1 MGATNVH
8 TQSLSSGSITI
19 SASNNVIR
27 LSVICKSGTITAIG
41 SSTFQGTASSS
52 VEFTTG
58 EGITLTAPSIS
69 QPIDG
74 FTIDASSGVAE
85 LVISYQ

>member
-58 EGITLTAPSIS
+58 EGITLTAPSIT

-74 FTIDASSGVAE
+74 FTVDASSGVAE

>member
-8 TQSLSSGSITI
+8 TQTLSSGSITI
-19 SASNNVIR
+19 VSANNVIR
-27 LSVICKSGTITAIG
+27 CSVICKSGTVTAVG
-41 SSTFQGTASSS
+41 NSSFQGTASSP

-58 EGITLTAPSIS
+58 EGITLTAPSVT

-74 FTIDASSGVAE
+74 FTVDASSGVAE

>member
-41 SSTFQGTASSS
+41 SSTFQDTASSS

-58 EGITLTAPSIS
+58 EGITLTAPSIT

-74 FTIDASSGVAE
+74 FTVDASSGVAE

>member
-41 SSTFQGTASSS
+41 SSTFQDTASSS

-58 EGITLTAPSIS
+58 EGITLTAPSIN

-74 FTIDASSGVAE
+74 FTVDASSGVAE

>member
-8 TQSLSSGSITI
+8 TQSLSSDSITI

-58 EGITLTAPSIS
+58 
-69 QPIDG
+69 
-74 FTIDASSGVAE
+74 
-85 LVISYQ
+85 

>member
-52 VEFTTG
+52 VEFTIG
-58 EGITLTAPSIS
+58 EGITLTAPSIT

-74 FTIDASSGVAE
+74 FTVDASSGVAE

>member
-41 SSTFQGTASSS
+41 NSTFQGTASSS

-74 FTIDASSGVAE
+74 FTIDASSGIAE
-85 LVISYQ
+85 IIISTQ

>member
-74 FTIDASSGVAE
+74 FTVDASSGVAE

>member
-52 VEFTTG
+52 IEFTTG

-74 FTIDASSGVAE
+74 FTVDASSGVAE

>member
-8 TQSLSSGSITI
+8 TQSLSSDSITI

-74 FTIDASSGVAE
+74 FTIDATSGVAE

>member
-8 TQSLSSGSITI
+8 TQSLSSDSITI

-52 VEFTTG
+52 VEFTAG

-74 FTIDASSGVAE
+74 FTIDATSGVAE